1 MYWMN
6 RTMSYSEKL
15 LVQMTKEQR
24 LALEDRARGL
34 GISRAEA
41 MRQALAS
48 WIDGGQAPSSGND
61 TVTGA
66 LDQIMER
73 FDAIDR
79 RLNTVEGRQKIT
91 MIRE

>member
-1 MYWMN
+1 MN
-6 RTMSYSEKL
+6 EMAGPLKKFDTQINLAMTG
-15 LVQMTKEQR
+15 VQKAR
-24 LALEDRARGL
+24 LAEIAKERGVT
-34 GISRAEA
+34 
-41 MRQALAS
+41 AS
-48 WIDGGQAPSSGND
+48 EVVRDWIDGGQAPSSGND